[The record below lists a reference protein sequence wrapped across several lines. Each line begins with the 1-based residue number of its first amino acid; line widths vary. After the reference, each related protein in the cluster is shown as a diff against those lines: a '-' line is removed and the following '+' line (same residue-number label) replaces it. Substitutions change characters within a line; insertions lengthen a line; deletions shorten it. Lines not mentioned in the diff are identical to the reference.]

1 MWPHPFASTFTAN
14 SGDAVRRNATVMPL
28 YTLTLTFIFLA
39 GFTAV
44 TVVPGL
50 PDGDLSMLTLV
61 RKSFPPWFLGV
72 IGGAG
77 ALTVVVP
84 PPLPVLGG
92 GRVAGDGARLDSGAD
107 GSYAIRQESVA
118 AHVRARLVR
127 RSGAEAG
134 ARDGR

>member
-1 MWPHPFASTFTAN
+1 MWPHAFASTFTA
-14 SGDAVRRNATVMPL
+14 SSSDAVRRNATVMPL

-61 RKSFPPWFLGV
+61 RNSFPPWFLGV

-77 ALTVVVP
+77 ALTAMVPASILVLTAATLFAKNLWRPLFAPHWSDDQVQKLARGMVVVICCIS
-84 PPLPVLGG
+84 LYL
-92 GRVAGDGARLDSGAD
+92 
-107 GSYAIRQESVA
+107 
-118 AHVRARLVR
+118 
-127 RSGAEAG
+127 
-134 ARDGR
+134 